1 MPIRLAPLLLASMAL
16 AAAPPVALASSGNAA
31 ATRAYI
37 QANYALVRVARSNL
51 AAARAAI
58 KGLAVQLAGQCPLA
72 AVGSPEN
79 YDSEQLSNE
88 VVGAL
93 TVDAYHPDA
102 AAMVTFAKAVKGLH
116 WSNPKLTRAVKVYAT
131 QLEGLS
137 TLGMPEV
144 CGDVKAWAATGYQTL
159 PASSVQFDKRYYAA
173 DFEAEAVPLRLLAPY
188 ESASTASLLHRTKR
202 LEAPL
207 AEAEAD
213 AVADYTKILD
223 ALKLNP

>member
-58 KGLAVQLAGQCPLA
+58 KGLAGQLAGQCPLA

-102 AAMVTFAKAVKGLH
+102 AAMAAFAKAVKGLH
-116 WSNPKLTRAVKVYAT
+116 WSNPKLNRAVRVYAT
-131 QLEGLS
+131 QLKGLS

-144 CGDVKAWAATGYQTL
+144 CGDVEAWAATGYRTL
-159 PASSVQFDKRYYAA
+159 PASSVQFDKRYYAV